1 MTAQVPLMSNLYM
14 QRIATSEAPCFV
26 CSKFCTCVLT
36 NSVDWFYVCPSHI
49 SDAGFCKPASTPS
62 SSPKPPRSVTSPSSQ
77 ISVASRSSTPSQ
89 GQQPNLQKP
98 GNDTDVSQ
106 PAESGGLLSTI
117 TQTLGQTLGLSSA
130 PLATPQALPEA
141 QPEEKTKP
149 AQAVAKPTQYILTN
163 NIYYLREAQ
172 QRKKAQQ
179 RVASQVTSQM
189 PSVPRSNIY

>member
-1 MTAQVPLMSNLYM
+1 MTAQVPLMSNLYT
-14 QRIATSEAPCFV
+14 QRTATSEAPCFV
-26 CSKFCTCVLT
+26 CSKFCITVLT

-49 SDAGFCKPASTPS
+49 SDAGFCKPASAPS

-77 ISVASRSSTPSQ
+77 ISVASRPSTPSQ
-89 GQQPNLQKP
+89 GQQQKP
-98 GNDTDVSQ
+98 SKDTDVSQ

-130 PLATPQALPEA
+130 PPATPQAPPEA
-141 QPEEKTKP
+141 QPEEKAKSQ
-149 AQAVAKPTQYILTN
+149 QAVAKPAQYILTN

-189 PSVPRSNIY
+189 PSVPRSNVY